1 MREFWF
7 ESGGIR
13 LFGMEDGEGPVVV
26 MLHGGMAD
34 HRAALPFVAPLSERY
49 RIIVPDQR
57 GSGKSHSPHPLTFE
71 KLADDVGALLEHLDV
86 DTAVV
91 GGVSSG
97 TGVALSFALNCP
109 SQLLGLV
116 IVTPIYAGTES
127 GYTKQQEK
135 TFAMMDALAS
145 RAPDEGVQVLRPLY
159 ENLPVPMREKA
170 LAMVE
175 EFDGPSVAATSR
187 FIASGAQ
194 PFSAPADLESLEVPT
209 LLIRGDDPIHL
220 SEVSDIYERSLP
232 NCRAMPASTKDIPMA
247 IGAFC
252 DDVVNAR

>member
-7 ESGGIR
+7 NSGGTP

-34 HRAALPFVAPLSERY
+34 HRAAYPFVAPLSERY

-71 KLADDVGALLEHLDV
+71 KLADDIGALLEHLGV

-97 TGVALSFALNCP
+97 TGVALSFAFKCP

-127 GYTKQQEK
+127 GYTKQQEE
-135 TFAMMDALAS
+135 TFAMMDAVAS

-159 ENLPVPMREKA
+159 ENLPMPMREQA

-194 PFSAPADLESLEVPT
+194 PFSTPADLELLEVPT
-209 LLIRGDDPIHL
+209 LLIRGNDPIHP
-220 SEVSDIYERSLP
+220 SEVSDIYESSLP
-232 NCRAMPASTKDIPMA
+232 NCRAVPASTKDIPTA

-252 DDVVNAR
+252 DDVVNVR